1 MPSLPPPKYVVK
13 IAVESVYDQ
22 SAGPEAGKQ
31 IA

>member
-1 MPSLPPPKYVVK
+1 MEFPPLQYVVR
-13 IAVESVYDQ
+13 ITVESVYDQ